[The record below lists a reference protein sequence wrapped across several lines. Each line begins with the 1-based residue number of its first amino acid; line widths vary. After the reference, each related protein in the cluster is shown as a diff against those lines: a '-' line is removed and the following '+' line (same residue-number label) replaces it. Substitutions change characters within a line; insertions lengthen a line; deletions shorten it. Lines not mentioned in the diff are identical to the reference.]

1 MYLQTQTPEGNPGNF
16 NYNFNIPIVHPTLTW
31 FHDSP
36 CAALMLVWPMSVPHL
51 SCTKATRVSESPKLF
66 LFRLALSHL
75 LLLGENVLG
84 SHYFWV
90 PIAEHN
96 IRCYSLMTSWSLQY
110 EQRHVFLMYT
120 EYLGTR
126 VETDSNFCGVQKY
139 VSSKNKHLLHFTPP
153 KVPYFLGEIPL
164 NSVTRESISLFWF

>member
-1 MYLQTQTPEGNPGNF
+1 MFKCICKPRLRKVTQVISIITST
-16 NYNFNIPIVHPTLTW
+16 YQLCIRHSLASMTLRV
-31 FHDSP
+31 P
-36 CAALMLVWPMSVPHL
+36 ALMLVWPMSVPHL

-66 LFRLALSHL
+66 LSMLALSYL

-126 VETDSNFCGVQKY
+126 VETDSNFCVVQK
-139 VSSKNKHLLHFTPP
+139 
-153 KVPYFLGEIPL
+153 
-164 NSVTRESISLFWF
+164 